1 MVQLILEKNV
11 GPAPSEP
18 PRLFPDRLFIEQA
31 RVHPPTN
38 TRRAPMA
45 LGPTKNSTTWEI
57 LFINSC
63 LTSATLDIVQVNLTL
78 FSFARALGSWHPIRG
93 ADGVGD

>member
-1 MVQLILEKNV
+1 MKNRLMIIKKKNV

-18 PRLFPDRLFIEQA
+18 PRVFPDRLSIEQA

-45 LGPTKNSTTWEI
+45 LGPTKNA
-57 LFINSC
+57 
-63 LTSATLDIVQVNLTL
+63 TSWIK
-78 FSFARALGSWHPIRG
+78 
-93 ADGVGD
+93 